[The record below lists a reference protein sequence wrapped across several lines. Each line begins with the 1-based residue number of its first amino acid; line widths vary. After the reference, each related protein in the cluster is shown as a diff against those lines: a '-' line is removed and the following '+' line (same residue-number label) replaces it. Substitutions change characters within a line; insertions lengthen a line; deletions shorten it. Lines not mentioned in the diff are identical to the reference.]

1 MLPQESRLT
10 VQWDA
15 EMIQL
20 VAAKP
25 LTCLSSAVVGGGVQQ
40 AVRIINRHVD
50 KQYDELDP
58 TKEINEWL
66 ATRGIPREGT
76 VVLLTAADLT
86 LGSEQTAETPTFSLR
101 TWVTA
106 GVGNAARAGQKGPTF
121 REPSFGMP
129 GTINI
134 LLLIEG
140 AVAPAA
146 LVGGVITA
154 TEAKAAA
161 LADLGVTDCKGLV
174 ATGTTTDAVVIAATG
189 NIQGGVIHPYAGTL
203 SPLGQAIARTVYA
216 GVTEAVE
223 NERRRKR

>member
-25 LTCLSSAVVGGGVQQ
+25 LTCLSSAVVGGGVQH

-50 KQYDELDP
+50 KQYDALDP

-66 ATRGIPREGT
+66 AARGIPQEGT

-86 LGSEQTAETPTFSLR
+86 LGSEQTAETPTFGLR
-101 TWVTA
+101 AWVTA
-106 GVGNAARAGQKGPTF
+106 GIGNAARAGQKGPTF

-140 AVAPAA
+140 PS
-146 LVGGVITA
+146 L
-154 TEAKAAA
+154 
-161 LADLGVTDCKGLV
+161 
-174 ATGTTTDAVVIAATG
+174 
-189 NIQGGVIHPYAGTL
+189 QPRWWAG
-203 SPLGQAIARTVYA
+203 
-216 GVTEAVE
+216 
-223 NERRRKR
+223 